1 MPHIAIEIKHYERI
15 VKPLLKKIEE
25 QEEYINK
32 LLNGKTKTS
41 KMVVKHKRSKT
52 NSERISKKTRY
63 SF

>member
-32 LLNGKTKTS
+32 LLNGKTKAS
-41 KMVVKHKRSKT
+41 KMVVKHKRPKT